1 MKKISLFILFLVF
14 VFAVN
19 AQYGAGNSFRIY
31 GKITGLKDGWVR
43 IKVNN
48 QFGVSNTIDS
58 IISKNGDFL
67 LKGKV
72 EVPDIAHLEFEG
84 KDKSATFF
92 IENSDIQVLGNADSV
107 ENVTITGCRTQF
119 EYEKLIREMKVFAG
133 LQEECNTKYSE
144 AQAKNDIKTMELY
157 DSISNSVFDR
167 QILFLTNYAFKFNKS
182 VVAPYIVITQLLYY
196 IKLPVLDSI
205 TANFDKAIAA
215 SYYVKKLKERVAVLR
230 KVDIGQPAVEIELA
244 DTAGNMFA
252 LSSLNGK
259 YVLIDFWASWCSP
272 CRKENPNVV
281 KAYQMFKD
289 KGFDILGVSMDQN
302 RKNWLKAIK
311 DDNLSWHQISDLKG
325 WGCEGG
331 KLYGVNSIPHS
342 VLIGRD
348 GKIIAK
354 DLRGEELLKKLA
366 ELMP

>member
-1 MKKISLFILFLVF
+1 MKKISLFVLFLVIVF
-14 VFAVN
+14 VAN
-19 AQYGAGNSFRIY
+19 AQYGTGNLFRIY
-31 GKITGLKDGWVR
+31 GKINGLKNGWVR
-43 IKVNN
+43 IKANN

-58 IISKNGDFL
+58 VLSKNGDFL

-72 EVPDIAHLEFEG
+72 DIPDIAHLEFEG
-84 KDKSATFF
+84 KDKTATFF

-107 ENVTITGCRTQF
+107 ENVRITGSRTQY
-119 EYEKLIREMKVFAG
+119 EYEKVMREMKVFAG

-144 AQAKNDIKTMELY
+144 AQAKNDSKTMELY
-157 DSISNSVFDR
+157 DSISNNVFDR
-167 QILFLTNYAFKFNKS
+167 QLLFLKNYAIKYNKS
-182 VVAPYIVITQLLYY
+182 VVAPYMVITQLIYY
-196 IKLPVLDSI
+196 INLAALDSI
-205 TANFDKAIAA
+205 TTNFDNAIAA
-215 SYYVKKLKERVAVLR
+215 SYYVKKLKERVVVLR

-244 DTAGNMFA
+244 DTNGNMFA
-252 LSSLNGK
+252 LSSLMGK

-281 KAYQMFKD
+281 KAYQMYKD

-302 RKNWLKAIK
+302 RKNWLKAVK
-311 DDNLSWHQISDLKG
+311 DDNLTWHHISDLKG

-354 DLRGEELLKKLA
+354 DLRGDELLKKLA